1 MKNKLKKRPMT
12 EWQKLT
18 NKASKLA
25 RKAYKIKEENEKQNQ
40 EFLAYIKRHPS
51 LDFDKAKIETG
62 DVGKLKKIYEYF
74 DTKHFHDCE
83 FGLRYDDRGMKLTFY
98 PDCEDADYL
107 VFVLDSTSENICFGG
122 TSEWF
127 VYAPTFEDK
136 IKAIRQIKKD
146 ISEILLDKK
155 EKAAG

>member
-1 MKNKLKKRPMT
+1 MKNKLKKRPLT

-40 EFLAYIKRHPS
+40 EFIAYVKRHQS
-51 LDFDKAKIETG
+51 LDFDKVKLETG

-83 FGLRYDDRGMKLTFY
+83 FGLRCDDRGMRLGFY
-98 PDCEDADYL
+98 PDTEDADYL
-107 VFVLDSTSENICFGG
+107 NFYLNSTSKNICFSGD
-122 TSEWF
+122 SHWF
-127 VYAPTFEDK
+127 VYAPSFDDK

-146 ISEILLDKK
+146 ILKILEEK
-155 EKAAG
+155 ENEN